1 MYNTESYKEPFWAE
15 NSGFMTGR
23 DPLGIQNSS
32 ITTYGRLL
40 PGMTN
45 LTLRLRYYGF
55 YMWVIREFYI
65 KNEGRTDFTHR
76 EHYNFI
82 RRGELILAYIM
93 RKKAP
98 GEKSIIGSNFSD
110 DHKDDI
116 QLNGYFNIHLGADKL
131 KDTKKGS
138 VYWDFRSGA
147 LGQYYVGSLAALKL
161 ISTEGQF
168 FQIEPRGNKLADAFS
183 DSIKIKEQKKFID
196 IIEDGRLHLNDIDEL
211 EDFRID
217 KIEPNTTEWDN
228 YIDILLGNDGEGIQD
243 TMGETTY
250 LRKETISLLLNY
262 FNQDIVDYNDRS
274 FILHQFE
281 LNHNNYTKGA
291 SLGWYYYYLNEAF
304 HIAIEA
310 IFWSILVQLDGKPK
324 GLESFLNDFN
334 STVTTFAK
342 EELSIAQDDKLI
354 DVVFSLNSKTIS
366 KQLKSL
372 QALYKKQD
380 NSVSVMSSAL
390 ELIMLIYEGTHKN
403 LENLQDFENRYKIHD
418 QKGKLS
424 ENIKVYIEDS
434 LSFNFEEFVKET
446 IKKTMNDHVSTAY
459 RKMGNGESN
468 LLKFIIEDGIIS
480 HIQTM
485 EPRHTSPR
493 LKTITNFLTDLSLID
508 NENHLTS
515 LGMEQLKNL
524 SN

>member
-228 YIDILLGNDGEGIQD
+228 YIDILLGE
-243 TMGETTY
+243 
-250 LRKETISLLLNY
+250 
-262 FNQDIVDYNDRS
+262 
-274 FILHQFE
+274 
-281 LNHNNYTKGA
+281 
-291 SLGWYYYYLNEAF
+291 
-304 HIAIEA
+304 
-310 IFWSILVQLDGKPK
+310 
-324 GLESFLNDFN
+324 
-334 STVTTFAK
+334 
-342 EELSIAQDDKLI
+342 
-354 DVVFSLNSKTIS
+354 
-366 KQLKSL
+366 
-372 QALYKKQD
+372 
-380 NSVSVMSSAL
+380 
-390 ELIMLIYEGTHKN
+390 
-403 LENLQDFENRYKIHD
+403 
-418 QKGKLS
+418 
-424 ENIKVYIEDS
+424 
-434 LSFNFEEFVKET
+434 
-446 IKKTMNDHVSTAY
+446 
-459 RKMGNGESN
+459 
-468 LLKFIIEDGIIS
+468 
-480 HIQTM
+480 
-485 EPRHTSPR
+485 
-493 LKTITNFLTDLSLID
+493 
-508 NENHLTS
+508 
-515 LGMEQLKNL
+515 
-524 SN
+524 